1 MSNPGALTSIR
12 YEPAGAVT
20 RYVPSPVVRA
30 SWRKF
35 PQRSARLAPTSGAP
49 LGSATFP
56 ESDTRGAAGSGRH
69 DSTNETGFCAMAIA
83 GSRHASR
90 TVVEGLMVKLLHP
103 MFCWASNGT
112 IEVGMLPESVC
123 MLLMVAVG

>member
-12 YEPAGAVT
+12 YEPAGAVR

-35 PQRSARLAPTSGAP
+35 PHRNATLAPTSGAP
-49 LGSATFP
+49 LESATFP

-69 DSTNETGFCAMAIA
+69 DSRNETGFCWAHAIA
-83 GSRHASR
+83 GSRQASV
-90 TVVEGLMVKLLHP
+90 TAAESLL
-103 MFCWASNGT
+103 FKRL
-112 IEVGMLPESVC
+112 LPIVR
-123 MLLMVAVG
+123 